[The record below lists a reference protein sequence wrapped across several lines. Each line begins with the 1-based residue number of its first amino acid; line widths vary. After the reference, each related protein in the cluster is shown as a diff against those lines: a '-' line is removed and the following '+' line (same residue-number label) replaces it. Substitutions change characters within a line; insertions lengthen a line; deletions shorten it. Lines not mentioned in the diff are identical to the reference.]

1 MHVEFS
7 HWANGGSQ
15 RTPTTINTPIELFEI
30 IARYAAQDK
39 HTGTSL
45 ACVSKAVNLWI
56 IPILY
61 KCVDL
66 HTALDIQLLQRTL
79 EGPSGKQ
86 LALHLQ
92 TLYMGIFTAEL
103 GQIMSEICINIHSV
117 IVPQMKA
124 RWLIDLNPP
133 NDIPWLTILG
143 PLRPL
148 HLSTHST
155 PVLKSVTHLRFPSDT
170 PDGDFGEVKKL
181 SFTHF
186 ACVYKPIKRGITG
199 HIYLWDVIQLLLKME
214 TIEVLVFGID
224 LRKPTVH
231 VSPTEIKKM
240 EEYLR
245 NLEQKDRRV
254 VVYTSDSMELKEKM
268 TNEEFWRYAEG
279 VISARM

>member
-1 MHVEFS
+1 MVLKC
-7 HWANGGSQ
+7 
-15 RTPTTINTPIELFEI
+15 TPTTINTPIELFEI
-30 IARYAAQDK
+30 IARYTAQDK

-61 KCVDL
+61 NFVDL
-66 HTALDIQLLQRTL
+66 RTALDIQLLQRTL

-103 GQIMSEICINIHSV
+103 GQIMSQICITIHSV
-117 IVPQMKA
+117 IVPAAQMKA

-133 NDIPWLTILG
+133 NGIPWLTILG

-148 HLSTHST
+148 HLSTHGT
-155 PVLKSVTHLRFPSDT
+155 PMLNSVTHLRFPSDT
-170 PDGDFGEVKKL
+170 PDGNFGEVKKL

-199 HIYLWDVIQLLLKME
+199 HMYLWDIIQLLLKME
-214 TIEVLVFGID
+214 TIKVLVFGID
-224 LRKPTVH
+224 LRKPT
-231 VSPTEIKKM
+231 SPTEIEKM

-254 VVYTSDSMELKEKM
+254 VVYTSDSMELKKM
-268 TNEEFWRYAEG
+268 SNEEFWRYAEG
-279 VISARM
+279 VISTRM